1 MQTYTD
7 IFSNSN
13 PHIHSLQRTGIMP
26 YRRGH
31 SDAVN
36 IDTNQMDASKID
48 TTIYQKHNKRF
59 LFL

>member
-26 YRRGH
+26 YSRGH

-36 IDTNQMDASKID
+36 IDANQMDASKID
-48 TTIYQKHNKRF
+48 ATIYQKHNKRL